1 MELLQYIKGEGYTEA
16 SFVHTDGN
24 NCYLSLREIKTN
36 EQLYEHLQLVPT
48 RVHYFPLE
56 REPYLECVTYEKTIK
71 IKLIKGT
78 L

>member
-1 MELLQYIKGEGYTEA
+1 MELLQYIKDEGYTEA
-16 SFVHTDGN
+16 SFVHLDGN
-24 NCYLSLREIKTN
+24 NYNLSLREIKTN
-36 EQLYEHLQLVPT
+36 KQLYEQLNLVPT

-56 REPYLECVTYEKTIK
+56 REPYLECVNYEKIIK